1 MLGQSTTGNNKKNSK
16 KEIEDLVSNCLDKK
30 RNDIPPFI
38 KHLHK
43 KRGWYYCTC
52 YAYINLFHLTLLTLP
67 YNVGNQVSESVLR
80 SKIISLED
88 KIQSQE
94 LLIKKLQNQLRS
106 TNANKSLT
114 ISQGEVHDEEAVL
127 LTCGKIKELLVA
139 QHNARCCNFCG
150 QQSESVV
157 IEKRTGRFVAN
168 FICKLCDRKVW
179 EWTSSVNWNDG
190 AGGVNRKFAQGAT
203 ASGINH
209 WQYKRLCQYVNL
221 RSMRRCI
228 TRPTRQAERW
238 SDRLLRQTC

>member
-1 MLGQSTTGNNKKNSK
+1 MSTRVIVLTRLWAAVVGRNAAV
-16 KEIEDLVSNCLDKK
+16 VS
-30 RNDIPPFI
+30 RP
-38 KHLHK
+38 
-43 KRGWYYCTC
+43 RYYIMQCFTC
-52 YAYINLFHLTLLTLP
+52 YTYINLFHLTLLTLP

-168 FICKLCDRKVW
+168 FI
-179 EWTSSVNWNDG
+179 
-190 AGGVNRKFAQGAT
+190 F
-203 ASGINH
+203 
-209 WQYKRLCQYVNL
+209 
-221 RSMRRCI
+221 
-228 TRPTRQAERW
+228 
-238 SDRLLRQTC
+238 